1 MAASMAK
8 LVKRV
13 QRVRET
19 LQDDTYSD
27 LANEPMNDSAPLP
40 DNDKIMSD
48 VEQDQQPISVR
59 DHTAIANKVL
69 PDLELEVDSF
79 AVFHWD
85 IDDWRGLEKRTHSP
99 EFDIGGYKWKVLLF
113 PHGNNQTEYTSVY
126 LEFSDQ
132 ANQPQGWHVCAQF
145 ALLISNPNH
154 PTEYAFHNAQHR
166 FTAEEADWGFTRF
179 HEVRR
184 LSSVDEQRTHPL
196 VQDNRTTITA
206 IIRVMKDPT
215 GVLWHSFINYDSKKM
230 TGYVGLKN
238 QGATCYMNSL
248 FQSLYCTNYF
258 RKVVYQIPTENDEP
272 TKSVALALQRVFYNL
287 QYQDSPVGTTELT
300 KSFGW
305 DSLEAFNQHD
315 VQEFNRVLQDNL
327 EVKMK
332 NTPADGAITK
342 LFLGKMKSYIKC
354 INVDYESSRVEDYYD
369 IQLNVKGCN
378 NLEESFKEYITEETL
393 EGDNKYMAEG
403 FGLQDAKK
411 GVIFESFPPVLH
423 LQLKRF
429 EFDMMREMTVK
440 INDRHEFPLEI
451 DLEPYLSPGADKSM
465 PHKYILQGVLVHSG
479 DLSGGHYFA
488 FVKPTRDATWLKFDD
503 DRVTPATLKEVLE
516 ENYGGEPQGAQ
527 ALNTRPN
534 LRTMKRFTNAYML
547 VYMRECMMDEILN
560 DVTTA
565 DIPPHLKR
573 RLDEERHVMEQ
584 RRKERL
590 EMHLYMKTC
599 IITDDTFKKYQGFDL
614 ASFDEKAG
622 ESPAYLSYR
631 TRKEDTLESFKAALC
646 ESLNVPYDH
655 IRLWILVNRQ
665 NRTVRPDAPI
675 LEADYRLTMEQLR
688 EKTQPSQPNLRLYL
702 EVAPQFENDQ
712 PVFPPPPSTRSSSI
726 LIFVKIFDVATQSIH
741 GLGHLYVEKNGKV
754 GDIIPTLNSMAG
766 FEKDTPLMLF
776 EEIKPT
782 MIDAMDVR
790 LTFVRAEIQDGDI
803 ICIQK
808 HISEENA
815 LQIRSQ
821 HQFPTVPEYLDY
833 LLKRVTVQF
842 KPRYGTE
849 TGGQFDLTL
858 SRSMLYD
865 VVAAKVGE
873 KLNAAPQ
880 NIRFTAPGVSG
891 SPKTVI
897 RHLPSSTLLEMIQS
911 AVYNGVNVPT
921 LFYEVLDI
929 PLSELETKKQ
939 VKVTVLTPTLSDE
952 TTYDLVL
959 PKDNKISDL
968 LQALE
973 AKGVKFESESGTRL
987 PRIFEAVQNKFIRE
1001 LDMNEP
1007 ISSLTDAAYCTLY
1020 AEEVPEEETTMMD
1033 DDFFIPVFHY
1043 QKETNRT
1050 HSVPFK
1056 FLVKKDEPFSE
1067 TKRRLQKRTGMDDK
1081 DWARVK
1087 FTIAS
1092 SYSAAPIDE
1101 DDFKLSTHQFVKDE
1115 HLGLDH
1121 VDKTGKASRVAG
1133 TERSIFIR
1141 G

>member
-1 MAASMAK
+1 M
-8 LVKRV
+8 
-13 QRVRET
+13 
-19 LQDDTYSD
+19 QDDTYSD

-40 DNDKIMSD
+40 DNDKIMAD

-69 PDLELEVDSF
+69 PDLDLEVEATD
-79 AVFHWD
+79 VFHWD
-85 IDDWRGLEKRTHSP
+85 IEDWRGLEKRTHGP
-99 EFDIGGYKWKVLLF
+99 EFEVGGYKWKVLLF
-113 PHGNNQTEYTSVY
+113 PHGNNQSEYTSIY
-126 LEFSDQ
+126 LEFSDP
-132 ANQPQGWHVCAQF
+132 ASQPQGWHVCAQF
-145 ALLISNPNH
+145 SLLISNPNH
-154 PTEYAFHNAQHR
+154 PTEYAVHNAQHR

-184 LSSVDEQRTHPL
+184 LSSVDDQRSHPL

-215 GVLWHSFINYDSKKM
+215 GVLWHNFLNYDSKKM

-315 VQEFNRVLQDNL
+315 VQEFNRVLQENL
-327 EVKMK
+327 ESKMK

-369 IQLNVKGCN
+369 IQLNVKGCK
-378 NLEESFKEYITEETL
+378 NLEESFKEYIAEETL

-429 EFDMMREMTVK
+429 EFDMMRGMTVK

-451 DLEPYLSPGADKSM
+451 DLEPYLSPAADKSL
-465 PHKYILQGVLVHSG
+465 PHKYVLQGVLVHSG

-488 FVKPTRDATWLKFDD
+488 FVRPTKDATWLKFDD
-503 DRVTPATLKEVLE
+503 DRVTPATLKDVLE

-527 ALNTRPN
+527 ALNARPN
-534 LRTMKRFTNAYML
+534 IRTLKRFTNAYML
-547 VYMRECMMDEILN
+547 VYLRECMMDEILS

-573 RLDEERHVMEQ
+573 RLDEERIVMEQ
-584 RRKERL
+584 KRKERL

-599 IITDDTFKKYQGFDL
+599 IITDETFAKYQGFDL
-614 ASFDEKAG
+614 ASFDEKSI
-622 ESPAYLSYR
+622 EPPAYLSFR
-631 TRKEDTLESFKAALC
+631 TRKDDTLESFKAALC
-646 ESLNVPYDH
+646 ENLDIPYDH

-675 LEADYRLTMEQLR
+675 LEADYQLPMEQLR
-688 EKTQPSQPNLRLYL
+688 EKTQPSQPNLRLYM
-702 EVAPQFENDQ
+702 EVATQFENDQ
-712 PVFPPPPSTRSSSI
+712 PVFPAPPSARSSSI
-726 LIFVKIFDVATQSIH
+726 LIFIKIFDVASQSIH

-776 EEIKPT
+776 EEIKPA
-782 MIDAMDVR
+782 MIDPMDTR

-815 LQIRSQ
+815 QQVRSQ
-821 HQFPTVPEYLDY
+821 HLFPTVPEYLDY

-842 KPRYGTE
+842 KPKYGSGS
-849 TGGQFDLTL
+849 GGQFELTL

-880 NIRFTAPGVSG
+880 NIRFTAQGVSG
-891 SPKTVI
+891 TPKTVI
-897 RHLPSSTLLEMIQS
+897 RHLPSSTLLDMIS
-911 AVYNGVNVPT
+911 PASYNGVNVPT

-939 VKVTVLTPTLSDE
+939 VKINVLTPTLSDE
-952 TTYDLVL
+952 TMHDLLL
-959 PKDNKISDL
+959 PKDDKISDL

-973 AKGVKFESESGTRL
+973 AKGVKFESDSGTRL
-987 PRIFEAVQNKFIRE
+987 PRIFEAAQNKFIRE
-1001 LDMNEP
+1001 LDMNES
-1007 ISSLTDAAYCTLY
+1007 ISSLNDAAYCTLY
-1020 AEEVPEEETTMMD
+1020 AEEVPEEETTATN

-1092 SYSAAPIDE
+1092 SYSAAPIDD
-1101 DDFKLSTHQFVKDE
+1101 DDFKLSTHQFAKDD

-1121 VDKTGKASRVAG
+1121 IDKTGKASRVAG